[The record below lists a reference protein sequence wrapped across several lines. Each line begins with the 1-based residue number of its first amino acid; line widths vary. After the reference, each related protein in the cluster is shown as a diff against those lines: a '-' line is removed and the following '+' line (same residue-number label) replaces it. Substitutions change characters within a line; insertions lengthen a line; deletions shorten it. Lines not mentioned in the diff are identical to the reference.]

1 MNKTAD
7 RIAAV
12 AFLAVGSL
20 FMAESLRLSKSAY
33 GSAVG
38 PNVFP
43 FLLGLVLALLSIKLL
58 FETRGY
64 KDYKDS
70 VGEKPPRQYK
80 KFLII
85 FIAAVFYA
93 TLLETVGYVITTFLF
108 LVIGFQTMER
118 GALWKSIAI
127 AAGFSLG
134 VYGLYVKLLQGTLP
148 SWPIWF
154 Q

>member
-12 AFLAVGSL
+12 AFLAVGAL
-20 FMAESLRLSKSAY
+20 FMVESLRISKSAY

-43 FLLGLVLALLSIKLL
+43 FLLGLVLVLLSIKLL
-58 FETRGY
+58 LETRRY
-64 KDYKDS
+64 S
-70 VGEKPPRQYK
+70 EATSEKPPRQYK
-80 KFLII
+80 KFLVI
-85 FIAAVFYA
+85 FIAAIFYA
-93 TLLETVGYVITTFLF
+93 ALLETVGYVITTFLF
-108 LVIGFQTMER
+108 LVIGFQTMEK

>member
-12 AFLAVGSL
+12 AFLAVGAL
-20 FMAESLRLSKSAY
+20 FMVESLRISKSAY

-43 FLLGLVLALLSIKLL
+43 FLLGLVLVLLSIKLL
-58 FETRGY
+58 FETRNYSGAT
-64 KDYKDS
+64 
-70 VGEKPPRQYK
+70 GEKLPRQYK
-80 KFLII
+80 KLLVI
-85 FIAAVFYA
+85 FIAAIFYA
-93 TLLETVGYVITTFLF
+93 ALLETVGYVITTFLF
-108 LVIGFQTMER
+108 LVIGFQTMEK

>member
-12 AFLAVGSL
+12 AFLAIGAV
-20 FMAESLRLSKSAY
+20 FMVESLRLSKSAY
-33 GSAVG
+33 GSVVG

-43 FLLGLVLALLSIKLL
+43 FLLGLILVLLSVKLL
-58 FETRGY
+58 FETRRY
-64 KDYKDS
+64 AEAAD
-70 VGEKPPRQYK
+70 EKPPRQYK

-85 FIAAVFYA
+85 LVAAILYA
-93 TLLETVGYVITTFLF
+93 ALMETIGYVIMTFLF
-108 LVIGFQTMER
+108 LVVGFQTMAK
-118 GALWKSIAI
+118 GTLWKSVVV

-148 SWPIWF
+148 SWPVWF

>member
-12 AFLAVGSL
+12 AFLAVGAL
-20 FMAESLRLSKSAY
+20 FMVESLRISKSAY

-43 FLLGLVLALLSIKLL
+43 FLLGLVLVLLSIKLL
-58 FETRGY
+58 FETRNYSGAT
-64 KDYKDS
+64 
-70 VGEKPPRQYK
+70 GEKLPRQYK
-80 KFLII
+80 KFLVI
-85 FIAAVFYA
+85 FIAAIFYA
-93 TLLETVGYVITTFLF
+93 ALLETVGYVITTFLF

>member
-12 AFLAVGSL
+12 AFLAVGVL
-20 FMAESLRLSKSAY
+20 FMAESLRISKSAY

-43 FLLGLVLALLSIKLL
+43 FLLGFVLALLSIKLL
-58 FETRGY
+58 LETRRY
-64 KDYKDS
+64 IEAADK
-70 VGEKPPRQYK
+70 KPPRQYK

-85 FIAAVFYA
+85 LVAALLYA
-93 TLLETVGYVITTFLF
+93 ALLETIGYVIMTFLF
-108 LVIGFQTMER
+108 LVVGFQTMAK
-118 GALWKSIAI
+118 GTLWKSIVI
-127 AAGFSLG
+127 ASGFSLG

-148 SWPIWF
+148 SWPVWF

>member
-64 KDYKDS
+64 KDS
-70 VGEKPPRQYK
+70 AGEKPPRQYK

-85 FIAAVFYA
+85 FVAAILYA
-93 TLLETVGYVITTFLF
+93 ALLETIGYVIMTFLF
-108 LVIGFQTMER
+108 LVVGFQTMVK
-118 GALWKSIAI
+118 GALWKSVVI

-148 SWPIWF
+148 SWPVWF

>member
-64 KDYKDS
+64 KDS
-70 VGEKPPRQYK
+70 AGEKPPRQYK

-85 FIAAVFYA
+85 FVAAILYA
-93 TLLETVGYVITTFLF
+93 ALLETIGYVIMTFLF
-108 LVIGFQTMER
+108 LVVGFQTMAK
-118 GALWKSIAI
+118 GALWKSVVI

-148 SWPIWF
+148 SWPVWF

>member
-12 AFLAVGSL
+12 AFLAVGAL
-20 FMAESLRLSKSAY
+20 FMTESLRISKSAY

-43 FLLGLVLALLSIKLL
+43 FLLGLVLTLLSIKLL
-58 FETRGY
+58 LETRRY
-64 KDYKDS
+64 IEAAD
-70 VGEKPPRQYK
+70 EKPPRQYK

-85 FIAAVFYA
+85 FVAAILYA
-93 TLLETVGYVITTFLF
+93 ALLETIGYVIMTFLF
-108 LVIGFQTMER
+108 LVIGFQTMDK

>member
-1 MNKTAD
+1 VRVSKTFD
-7 RIAAV
+7 RVAAI
-12 AFLAVGSL
+12 AFLAVGAL
-20 FMAESLRLSKSAY
+20 FMVESQRISKSAY

-58 FETRGY
+58 LETMRY
-64 KDYKDS
+64 ADS
-70 VGEKPPRQYK
+70 CKERQSLKYK
-80 KFLII
+80 KFFII
-85 FIAAVFYA
+85 LIAAVIYA
-93 TLLETVGYVITTFLF
+93 ALLETVGYVMMTFLF
-108 LVIGFQTMER
+108 LVAGFQTMEK
-118 GALWKSIAI
+118 GALWKSVVI
-127 AAGFSLG
+127 AACFSLG

>member
-7 RIAAV
+7 RIAAA
-12 AFLAVGSL
+12 AFLAVGAL
-20 FMAESLRLSKSAY
+20 FMVESLRISKSAY

-43 FLLGLVLALLSIKLL
+43 FLLGLVLVFLSIKLL
-58 FETRGY
+58 LETRRY
-64 KDYKDS
+64 S
-70 VGEKPPRQYK
+70 EATSEKPARQYK
-80 KFLII
+80 KFLVI

-93 TLLETVGYVITTFLF
+93 ALLETVGYVITTFLF
-108 LVIGFQTMER
+108 LVIGFQTMEK

>member
-12 AFLAVGSL
+12 AFLAVGAL
-20 FMAESLRLSKSAY
+20 FMVESLRISKSAY

-43 FLLGLVLALLSIKLL
+43 FLLGLVLVLLSIKLL
-58 FETRGY
+58 FETRSYPDAAGG
-64 KDYKDS
+64 KLQ
-70 VGEKPPRQYK
+70 RQYK

-85 FIAAVFYA
+85 LAAAIVYA
-93 TLLETVGYVITTFLF
+93 ALLETVGYVIMTFLF
-108 LVIGFQTMER
+108 LVVGFQTMEK
-118 GALWKSIAI
+118 GSLWKSIAI

>member
-64 KDYKDS
+64 KEA
-70 VGEKPPRQYK
+70 VGEKPRRQYK

-93 TLLETVGYVITTFLF
+93 ALLETVGYVITTFLF
-108 LVIGFQTMER
+108 LVIGFQTMEK